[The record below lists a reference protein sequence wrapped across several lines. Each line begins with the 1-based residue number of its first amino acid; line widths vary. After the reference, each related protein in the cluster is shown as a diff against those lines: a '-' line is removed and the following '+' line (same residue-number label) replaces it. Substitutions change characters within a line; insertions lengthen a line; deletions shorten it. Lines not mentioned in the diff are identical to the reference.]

1 MLHNLPPKHPQT
13 SLFFPTAPRHH
24 RTVGPQTHKCCNYL
38 SLSSILFSP
47 SSFYPLASSLLF
59 PPSPPSLFP
68 GNQPSLEASAENSSS
83 PRSAPANHSGLSEA
97 RLSALEISLHFLTT
111 LPRSTSP
118 SCSLL
123 KSWAH
128 LCCFYSQLRPLQTPM
143 SVFSW
148 AVYFPPG
155 QPLLKSP
162 LSKLLWASFFL
173 LRPWT
178 PLRFLLTRVLN
189 EPCTST
195 N

>member
-47 SSFYPLASSLLF
+47 SSSYPLASSLPF
-59 PPSPPSLFP
+59 PP
-68 GNQPSLEASAENSSS
+68 
-83 PRSAPANHSGLSEA
+83 
-97 RLSALEISLHFLTT
+97 LTT
-111 LPRSTSP
+111 LPIPWQSAFIRSLWCKLIVTKVSGSQP
-118 SCSLL
+118 QRPFRGPAVCALHLSSLPRYSSSLHLPLHSCSLP

-148 AVYFPPG
+148 AVYFSCG

-162 LSKLLWASFFL
+162 LSKMLQMSLFFSGQRHLSCSINMCVKWAL
-173 LRPWT
+173 HID
-178 PLRFLLTRVLN
+178 
-189 EPCTST
+189 
-195 N
+195 